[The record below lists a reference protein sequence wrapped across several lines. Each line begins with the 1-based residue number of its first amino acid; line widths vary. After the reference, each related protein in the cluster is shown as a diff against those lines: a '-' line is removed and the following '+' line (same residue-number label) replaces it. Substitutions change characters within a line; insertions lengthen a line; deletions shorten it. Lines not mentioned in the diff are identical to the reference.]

1 MSSFNKLKVELL
13 LKGFVSHTIKNRTSV
28 KVDYAYVNLVGDE
41 LDTVLLNNLLSEN
54 ELIPE
59 EVAQN
64 PFFNTM
70 MRAKKVHLALKLKSF
85 RQMNK
90 FYQ

>member
-1 MSSFNKLKVELL
+1 MSSFNKLRVELL

-28 KVDYAYVNLVGDE
+28 KVDYSYVNVIGDE
-41 LDTVLLNNLLSEN
+41 LDAALLNNLLSEGD
-54 ELIPE
+54 LVPE

-70 MRAKKVHLALKLKSF
+70 MRAKKLHLAIKLKSF